1 MLINLSERNVVFPIM
16 STPHNKFYHTIL
28 FLALLKISIDKFE
41 FVGVLHAN
49 TVSRIFEPR
58 RMARRHMVDPGAAA
72 SAAEP
77 GVR

>member
-1 MLINLSERNVVFPIM
+1 MQAEKRPPVNSPAGKRAYFVF
-16 STPHNKFYHTIL
+16 FYN
-28 FLALLKISIDKFE
+28 ALLNISVGKFE

-58 RMARRHMVDPGAAA
+58 RMARRHMVAPGAAA